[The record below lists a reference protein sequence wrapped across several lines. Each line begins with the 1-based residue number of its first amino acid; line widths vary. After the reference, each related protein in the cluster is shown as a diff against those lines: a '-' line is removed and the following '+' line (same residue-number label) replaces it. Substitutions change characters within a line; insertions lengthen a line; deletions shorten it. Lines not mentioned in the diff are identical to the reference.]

1 MQKIKI
7 IALFGEAGSGKDY
20 LYNKVVRWDE
30 EGILDTVFNQV
41 VKSTTRPI
49 RENEIHGVHYHF
61 LTDKEFE
68 LSKNVGLI
76 SAISEYR
83 GWYYGINAGA
93 VTTTKPNLVVLDIQ
107 QIRDLLKKEDI
118 DLTLFKISASP
129 KTRMLRQLNR
139 EDNPDVDEINRRYEA
154 DKKEYAAIDFD
165 YIELR
170 NETAED
176 ADKALLEIMRAGCAA
191 SLGKSV

>member
-1 MQKIKI
+1 M
-7 IALFGEAGSGKDY
+7 
-20 LYNKVVRWDE
+20 
-30 EGILDTVFNQV
+30 
-41 VKSTTRPI
+41 
-49 RENEIHGVHYHF
+49 
-61 LTDKEFE
+61 
-68 LSKNVGLI
+68 
-76 SAISEYR
+76 
-83 GWYYGINAGA
+83 
-93 VTTTKPNLVVLDIQ
+93 
-107 QIRDLLKKEDI
+107 
-118 DLTLFKISASP
+118 
-129 KTRMLRQLNR
+129 NR